1 MSDEAAHPGDAAG
14 AAALPLTEATSE
26 AGVRPRPVDAWLEE
40 LLSRAVRRYNRRPR
54 PATIAAS
61 TGVTEPTDARA
72 VIRRACIRSA
82 LAGGATGALSTG
94 AAVATAE
101 THGLGGLVA
110 IPAAVLALG
119 GETVLR
125 LLLHV
130 QMLCELA
137 DLFGLRFDPDEPA
150 DVWALL
156 VLTFGVV
163 EHPQDT
169 DDPSGVLVR
178 SARERGSDV
187 ARQLAARLA
196 GESVARNL
204 VPVLS
209 VASSSITSWVVTRRL
224 GDTARRYL
232 RYRRALDGALCDEAL
247 RPHLDR
253 LFEGLWFVFTADGR
267 LKPEETALLA
277 AVLRQLPASARAGQ
291 NERLADDIAWI
302 ERLRDLPER
311 ARAPLLRALEIAA
324 AVDKVASLR
333 ERKLL
338 AHAAAALGLSVDEG
352 GLDRMIR
359 EFEEIGTLGMA
370 A

>member
-1 MSDEAAHPGDAAG
+1 MGDEAAHPGDAAG
-14 AAALPLTEATSE
+14 AAALPLSEATSG
-26 AGVRPRPVDAWLEE
+26 AGVRGRPVDAWLEE
-40 LLSRAVRRYNRRPR
+40 VLSRAVRRYNRRPR
-54 PATIAAS
+54 PAIIAAS

-72 VIRRACIRSA
+72 CIRRACIRSA

-94 AAVATAE
+94 AAMATAE
-101 THGLGGLVA
+101 TNGLGGLVA
-110 IPAAVLALG
+110 IPGAMLAIG
-119 GETVLR
+119 GEMVLR

-156 VLTFGVV
+156 ALAFGVV

-169 DDPSGVLVR
+169 DDPAGVLVR
-178 SARERGSDV
+178 SARGRGSD
-187 ARQLAARLA
+187 AAKQLAARLA
-196 GESVARNL
+196 GESVARNV

-232 RYRRALDGALCDEAL
+232 RYRRALDEALCDETL

-253 LFEGLWFVFTADGR
+253 LFDGLWFIFTADGR
-267 LKPEETALLA
+267 LTPEESALLA
-277 AVLRQLPASARAGQ
+277 AVLRRLPAPARVGL
-291 NERLADDIAWI
+291 NERLADDITWI
-302 ERLRDLPER
+302 ERLRGVPEG

-333 ERKLL
+333 ERRLL
-338 AHAAAALGLSVDEG
+338 VHAAAALGLSVDEG
-352 GLDRMIR
+352 RLDRMIR
-359 EFEEIGTLGMA
+359 EFEEIGTLGA
-370 A
+370 AA

>member
-14 AAALPLTEATSE
+14 AAALPLSEATSK
-26 AGVRPRPVDAWLEE
+26 AGVHVRPVDAWLAEV
-40 LLSRAVRRYNRRPR
+40 LSRAVRRYNRRPR
-54 PATIAAS
+54 PAAISAS
-61 TGVTEPTDARA
+61 SGVTEPTDAHA
-72 VIRRACIRSA
+72 VIRRACIGSA

-101 THGLGGLVA
+101 TNGLGGLVA
-110 IPAAVLALG
+110 IPAAMLAMG
-119 GETVLR
+119 AETVLR

-130 QMLCELA
+130 RMLCELA
-137 DLFGLRFDPDEPA
+137 DLFGRRFDPDEPA

-156 VLTFGVV
+156 ALSFGVV

-169 DDPSGVLVR
+169 DDPAGVLVR
-178 SARERGSDV
+178 AARGRSSEV
-187 ARQLAARLA
+187 AKQLAARLA

-232 RYRRALDGALCDEAL
+232 RYRCALDEALGDETL

-253 LFEGLWFVFTADGR
+253 LFEGLWFIFTADGR
-267 LKPEETALLA
+267 LTPEESALLA
-277 AVLRQLPASARAGQ
+277 AVLRRLPAPARVGL
-291 NERLADDIAWI
+291 NERLADDITWI
-302 ERLRDLPER
+302 ERLRGVPEG

-324 AVDKVASLR
+324 AADKVASLR

-338 AHAAAALGLSVDEG
+338 VHAAAALGLRVDEG

-359 EFEEIGTLGMA
+359 EFEEIGTLDA
-370 A
+370 AA

>member
-14 AAALPLTEATSE
+14 AAALPLTEATSG
-26 AGVRPRPVDAWLEE
+26 AGVGARSVHAWLEE

-54 PATIAAS
+54 PASIAAS
-61 TGVTEPTDARA
+61 TGVTERTQARA
-72 VIRRACIRSA
+72 VIRRACVRSA

-94 AAVATAE
+94 AAAATAE
-101 THGLGGLVA
+101 TNGLGGLVA
-110 IPAAVLALG
+110 IPAAALALG

-156 VLTFGVV
+156 ALTFGVA

-169 DDPSGVLVR
+169 DDPAGVLVR

-187 ARQLAARLA
+187 AKQLAARLA

-209 VASSSITSWVVTRRL
+209 VASSSIASWFVTRRL
-224 GDTARRYL
+224 GDTGRRYL

-253 LFEGLWFVFTADGR
+253 LFDGLWFIFTADGR

-277 AVLRQLPASARAGQ
+277 AVLRQLPASARAGL

-302 ERLRDLPER
+302 ERLRGVPEG
-311 ARAPLLRALEIAA
+311 ARAPLLCALEIAA

-338 AHAAAALGLSVDEG
+338 GHAAAALGLRVDEG
-352 GLDRMIR
+352 GLDRMVR
-359 EFEEIGTLGMA
+359 EFEEVGTLCA
-370 A
+370 AA

>member
-1 MSDEAAHPGDAAG
+1 MIDEAAHPGDAAG
-14 AAALPLTEATSE
+14 AAVLPLIEATDE
-26 AGVRPRPVDAWLEE
+26 AGARVRPVDAWLEH
-40 LLSRAVRRYNRRPR
+40 LLCRAVRRYNRRPC
-54 PATIAAS
+54 PAIIAAS
-61 TGVTEPTDARA
+61 TGVTELTDARA
-72 VIRRACIRSA
+72 VVRRACLRSA
-82 LAGGATGALSTG
+82 LAGGATGALATG
-94 AAVATAE
+94 AAAATAE
-101 THGLGGLVA
+101 TNGLGGLVA
-110 IPAAVLALG
+110 IPAVALAIG

-137 DLFGLRFDPDEPA
+137 DLFGIRFDPDEPA

-156 VLTFGVV
+156 ALTFGVV
-163 EHPQDT
+163 DLPEDT
-169 DDPSGVLVR
+169 DDPAGALVH

-187 ARQLAARLA
+187 AKQLAARLV
-196 GESVARNL
+196 GESMARNL

-209 VASSSITSWVVTRRL
+209 VASSSITSWVVTRHL

-232 RYRRALDGALCDEAL
+232 RYRRALDGALSDEAL
-247 RPHLDR
+247 RPHAER
-253 LFEGLWFVFTADGR
+253 LFEGLWFIFTADGR

-277 AVLRQLPASARAGQ
+277 AVLRRLPASACACR

-302 ERLRDLPER
+302 ERLREVPEG
-311 ARAPLLRALEIAA
+311 ARAPLLRALEVAA

-338 AHAAAALGLSVDEG
+338 AHAAAALGLGVDEG

-359 EFEEIGTLGMA
+359 ELEEIGTLCA
-370 A
+370 AA

>member
-14 AAALPLTEATSE
+14 AAALPLIEVTGG
-26 AGVRPRPVDAWLEE
+26 AGARARPVDAWLEH

-54 PATIAAS
+54 PATIAAT

-72 VIRRACIRSA
+72 VVRRACIRSA

-94 AAVATAE
+94 AAAATAE

-110 IPAAVLALG
+110 IPAAALAIG

-156 VLTFGVV
+156 ALTFGVG
-163 EHPQDT
+163 ERPQDN
-169 DDPSGVLVR
+169 DDPAGALMR

-187 ARQLAARLA
+187 AKQLAARLA
-196 GESVARNL
+196 GESVARNV
-204 VPVLS
+204 VPVLA
-209 VASSSITSWVVTRRL
+209 VASSSITSWVITRRL

-247 RPHLDR
+247 RPHVER
-253 LFEGLWFVFTADGR
+253 LFEGLWFIFTADGR

-277 AVLRQLPASARAGQ
+277 AVLRRLPASARACR
-291 NERLADDIAWI
+291 NDRLADDIAWI
-302 ERLRDLPER
+302 ERLSDVPEG
-311 ARAPLLRALEIAA
+311 ARAPLLRALEVAA

-338 AHAAAALGLSVDEG
+338 AHAAAALGLRLDER
-352 GLDRMIR
+352 GLDRMIH
-359 EFEEIGTLGMA
+359 ELEEIGTLCA
-370 A
+370 AA

>member
-14 AAALPLTEATSE
+14 AEGLLLTEAARE
-26 AGVRPRPVDAWLEE
+26 AGVRVHPVDTWLEE
-40 LLSRAVRRYNRRPR
+40 LLSHAVRRYNQRPR
-54 PATIAAS
+54 PASISAS
-61 TGVTEPTDARA
+61 TGVTEPTDACA
-72 VIRRACIRSA
+72 VIRRACVRSA

-94 AAVATAE
+94 AAVATAQ
-101 THGLGGLVA
+101 TDGLGGLVA
-110 IPAAVLALG
+110 IPAAALALG

-130 QMLCELA
+130 RMLCELA

-150 DVWALL
+150 DVWGLL
-156 VLTFGVV
+156 ALTFGVV

-169 DDPSGVLVR
+169 DDPAATLAR
-178 SARERGSDV
+178 SARARGSGV
-187 ARQLAARLA
+187 AKQLAARLA

-232 RYRRALDGALCDEAL
+232 RYRRAFSGPLCDEAL

-253 LFEGLWFVFTADGR
+253 LFDGLWFIFTADGR
-267 LKPEETALLA
+267 LTPEETALLA
-277 AVLRQLPASARAGQ
+277 LVLGQLPASARAGL

-302 ERLRDLPER
+302 ERLRAVPEG
-311 ARAPLLRALEIAA
+311 ARAPLLRALEVAA
-324 AVDKVASLR
+324 AMDKVASLR

-338 AHAAAALGLSVDEG
+338 AHAAAALGLRVDEAG
-352 GLDRMIR
+352 IARMIR
-359 EFEEIGTLGMA
+359 EFEEIGTLGVA